1 MILSILTWFQSAL
14 ITPQV
19 HTAATVSAAPVE
31 RVIRTPKRRISFS
44 TLRTPQTQFP
54 GWNGDFVSRGYS
66 KSSKYE
72 QLKLKSLTRLLRT
85 SLLSLPAEHR
95 SALKKLELR
104 NEMNP
109 SRGLANSTK
118 MVLNARSTQS
128 EDELRSVFI
137 HEMGHLVDLGE
148 MTGKHG
154 TNTAFRDGKK
164 RILSDDLSVQFY
176 QMSWRSADM
185 RRENISDLDFVSG
198 YARTNCFED
207 FAESYLM
214 YRLHGE
220 KFRALSAGSDVL
232 KQKYEFLRDEVFGGQ
247 EYNTARELAHPGE
260 IWDATLLPL

>member
-14 ITPQV
+14 ITPQL
-19 HTAATVSAAPVE
+19 HTAADAPAAPVE
-31 RVIRTPKRRISFS
+31 RVIRTPKRRITFS
-44 TLRTPQTQFP
+44 SLLTPDSQFP

-72 QLKLKSLTRLLRT
+72 QAKLKSLTHLLRT
-85 SLLSLPAEHR
+85 SLLSLPDEHR
-95 SALKKLELR
+95 DSLKKLELR

-109 SRGLANSTK
+109 SRGLANSNK

-128 EDELRSVFI
+128 NDELRAVFV
-137 HEMGHLVDLGE
+137 HEMGHLVDLGQMIGE
-148 MTGKHG
+148 DGP
-154 TNTAFRDGKK
+154 NTPFRDGSK
-164 RILSDDLSVQFY
+164 RILADDPSVTFY
-176 QMSWRSADM
+176 KLSWRSADM
-185 RRENISDLDFVSG
+185 RREDSFDSDFVSG

-214 YRLHGE
+214 YRMHGE
-220 KFRALSAGSDVL
+220 KFRALAIDSAVL
-232 KQKYEFLRDEVFGGQ
+232 EQKYEFLRDVVFEGQ